1 MSIITSDK
9 FDISTLSKDTQYVVD
24 TNVLY
29 FIHSGYKV
37 SKHKSTTY
45 SNIVSTILNQGCKLI
60 ISTLSVQE
68 LLHIIEKKEYR
79 IFCDNN
85 GKDPKHYTKKDFR
98 QNLVE
103 RNKLKAKLQVVLCE
117 LSTYYSL
124 DDAEITNVRIN
135 DFINA
140 YEMHRLDVIDY
151 FLIKNYDKEKT
162 VFISDDKDFQSVSEI
177 NVLVAV

>member
-68 LLHIIEKKEYR
+68 LLHIIEKKNIEYSAITMEKIQNIILKR
-79 IFCDNN
+79 I
-85 GKDPKHYTKKDFR
+85 
-98 QNLVE
+98 
-103 RNKLKAKLQVVLCE
+103 
-117 LSTYYSL
+117 L
-124 DDAEITNVRIN
+124 DKI
-135 DFINA
+135 
-140 YEMHRLDVIDY
+140 
-151 FLIKNYDKEKT
+151 
-162 VFISDDKDFQSVSEI
+162 
-177 NVLVAV
+177 